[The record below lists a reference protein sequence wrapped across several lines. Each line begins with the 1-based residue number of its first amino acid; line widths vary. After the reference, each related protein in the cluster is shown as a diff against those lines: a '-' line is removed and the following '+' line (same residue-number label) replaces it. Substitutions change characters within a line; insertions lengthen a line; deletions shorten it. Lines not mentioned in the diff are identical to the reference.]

1 MPGYWLKLYTE
12 ILDDPKYHRLS
23 DTAKLG
29 MVELMVVA
37 KKNGANGDLPTLDDI
52 CFYTRRAKEWW
63 IPVIDELKSI
73 SFLVENGSNEKIR
86 KFEERQAPADGAE
99 RTRMSRVAKQHT
111 EYTCNDP
118 VTKVSQS
125 VTENRLKIKDSEK
138 SRVDSTASAFPIVT
152 SETYKDAAWTEN
164 WMLDVWIGVTG
175 LTSFTGDTQKIVSA
189 LDGLRYLR
197 KPQFKDQ
204 KEMVAYLKPY
214 CAHWQTLKTKNGINY
229 SVRNPAWLER
239 AVAGEP
245 LPTDKKPPS
254 AKPDPDCPVCGG
266 MGLYRKDLDV
276 HDPNFGKLT
285 KCECVKVREE
295 VEA

>member
-1 MPGYWLKLYTE
+1 MAGYWLKLYTE

-37 KKNGANGDLPTLDDI
+37 KKSGTNGDLPEIEDI

-138 SRVDSTASAFPIVT
+138 SREEIDSAPAPISINQTGDPFTTQVFST
-152 SETYKDAAWTEN
+152 
-164 WMLDVWIGVTG
+164 VTG
-175 LTSFTGDTQKIVSA
+175 MTAIPGGDLPKVLPAIDALRAKYPTVDKLT
-189 LDGLRYLR
+189 
-197 KPQFKDQ
+197 
-204 KEMVAYLKPY
+204 AYLTPY
-214 CAHWQTLKTKNGINY
+214 YQYWQTKKTKDGRPFSKSNC
-229 SVRNPAWLER
+229 AWLYDW
-239 AVAGEP
+239 AVAGDP

-295 VEA
+295 VDA